1 MRLQNASL
9 PEVINRIG
17 DFLFIFRTRARF
29 KKSKIFIS
37 DSLIPSAD
45 VDHLQLPEF
54 RYPGNDSRLQSLLS
68 GETFTLNGNKREII
82 AFEDRTRGRFSCD
95 IPVSQ
100 NSIDI
105 RMVWEP
111 ARLQHLTILLL
122 YLRDHNYQSDSGD
135 FRETAKDFLTPH
147 PTPLPSGEERKRK
160 DESLCRGEGRK
171 NDKSL
176 SNGYK
181 TDSFMQNIG
190 EFVRNSL
197 LDWLDKNPFLSGPHY
212 FSAMECGL
220 RIPVFFYALKILDNL
235 DDLERQRILTSIY
248 QHAWWISRR
257 LSLYSS
263 LGNHTVCE
271 CIGLVFAGAVFR
283 SAPEGIAWLNRGIEL
298 LQQELFHQILE
309 DGGPA
314 EQSLNYH
321 RFVLDLYWLAAD
333 FLEKNRLYDCPAWK
347 PRLLQG
353 ETFLQAFCDD
363 QGNFPTLGDSDDGW
377 AIAPGIRPLRGSP
390 FCIKLQKIQPP
401 IQANSEAIKNQ
412 VSWETLP
419 SSGYTIIRDKSGL
432 ILTFDHGPLGM
443 APLYGH
449 GHADALSINLRVNG
463 RTILVDPGT
472 YRYNGFPEF
481 RRYFKGTRAHNTVA
495 IDGQDQAAQQ
505 TGFIWSHPFRAHLV
519 RTCPIDKGLIIEGSH
534 NGYERLKDPVTHS
547 RIVSFLEGRHLL
559 IRDTFSGTGTHFF
572 ELNFHLHPEA
582 IIGAE
587 KEWWVIQYGEARVFM
602 RLFSGGSFTLIKG
615 QEIPPL
621 GWFSPAYGTKLKSRV
636 LNCTLSGSVR
646 NIQFLTAICIDSPG
660 EDDFL
665 LEMAN
670 LL

>member
-17 DFLFIFRTRARF
+17 DFLFIFRTRAEF
-29 KKSKIFIS
+29 IKGHVFIS

-95 IPVSQ
+95 IPVFQ

-111 ARLQHLTILLL
+111 ARLQHLTTLLL
-122 YLRDHNYQSDSGD
+122 YINNNHPGAEDFKDRDKDSI
-135 FRETAKDFLTPH
+135 TPH
-147 PTPLPSGEERKRK
+147 PAPLPSK
-160 DESLCRGEGRK
+160 GEGK
-171 NDKSL
+171 TKDSNDIRC
-176 SNGYK
+176 K
-181 TDSFMQNIG
+181 THFCVDVK
-190 EFVRNSL
+190 EFVKNAL
-197 LDWLDKNPFLSGPHY
+197 FEWLDKNPFLSGPHY

-363 QGNFPTLGDSDDGW
+363 QGNFPALGDSDDGW

-390 FCIKLQKIQPP
+390 FCNKLQKIQPP
-401 IQANSEAIKNQ
+401 TQANSEAIKSQ

-419 SSGYTIIRDKSGL
+419 SSGYTIIRGNSGL

-481 RRYFKGTRAHNTVA
+481 RRYFKGTRAHNTVT
-495 IDGQDQAAQQ
+495 IDDQDQAAQE

-602 RLFSGGSFTLIKG
+602 KLFSGGSFALIKG
-615 QEIPPL
+615 QETPPL
-621 GWFSPAYGTKLKSRV
+621 GWFSPAYGIKLKSRV
-636 LNCTLSGSVR
+636 LNCTQSGSFR
-646 NIQFLTAICIDSPG
+646 DIQFLTAICIDSPG
-660 EDDFL
+660 KDDFL
-665 LEMAN
+665 LKMAN